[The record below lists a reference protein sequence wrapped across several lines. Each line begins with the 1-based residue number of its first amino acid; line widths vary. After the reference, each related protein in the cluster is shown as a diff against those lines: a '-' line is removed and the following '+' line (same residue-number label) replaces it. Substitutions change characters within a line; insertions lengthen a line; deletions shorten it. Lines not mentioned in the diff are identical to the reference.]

1 MGNFEP
7 DFAAGAGIAFVLVV
21 VYLLVLAVGFVVSA
35 WVTSLFI
42 RLVIRFLRKPL
53 DREYRY
59 MRGDYS
65 ASAGPS
71 AQRQAFRP
79 NGF

>member
-1 MGNFEP
+1 VSDFEP
-7 DFAAGAGIAFVLVV
+7 DFAAGAGVAVVLVV
-21 VYLLVLAVGFVVSA
+21 VYLLMLAVGFVVSA

-42 RLVIRFLRKPL
+42 RLVIRFMRKPL

-65 ASAGPS
+65 STTRPG
-71 AQRQAFRP
+71 AQRQAFRA

>member
-7 DFAAGAGIAFVLVV
+7 DFAAGAGIAIVLVV
-21 VYLLVLAVGFVVSA
+21 VYLLVLAVGFVASA

-42 RLVIRFLRKPL
+42 RLVIRFMRKPL

-65 ASAGPS
+65 STTRPG
-71 AQRQAFRP
+71 AQRRAFRA